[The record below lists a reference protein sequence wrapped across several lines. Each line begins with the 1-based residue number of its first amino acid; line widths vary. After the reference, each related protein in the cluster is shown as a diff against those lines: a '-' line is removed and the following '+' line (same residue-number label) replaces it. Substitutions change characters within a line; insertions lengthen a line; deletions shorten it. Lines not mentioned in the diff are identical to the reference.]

1 MTETISGYAAVF
13 NTETVIAGLFR
24 ERISPGAFRDTLAS
38 DDIRASCNHNLDQLL
53 GRKSAGDVEAV
64 NRHEGPALHD
74 HGQ

>member
-53 GRKSAGDVEAV
+53 GRKSAG
-64 NRHEGPALHD
+64 R
-74 HGQ
+74 